1 MGGRVYFEP
10 RRKILFV
17 VSIRPLTQSQIQWYL
32 PSLVDV
38 GEKGKIIA
46 RDQIYEAV
54 PNLDFDDRKNPVR
67 KPKSELVPRF

>member
-38 GEKGKIIA
+38 GEKGKMSLIT
-46 RDQIYEAV
+46 
-54 PNLDFDDRKNPVR
+54 KNNACLFQ
-67 KPKSELVPRF
+67 SE